1 MRNNKKIM
9 RFLVLSIAI
18 ALSVALAYCN
28 VLSDPTVYEKAS
40 TSYPQ
45 KQCIDNHN
53 NANLV
58 ETTSIGL
65 LKCGEL
71 HYTLSNARLVN
82 DIGSIPVMSGF
93 LDDAA
98 CIFPGKAES
107 AFENASVYVDE
118 LIQADGTFIPGAY
131 LLLVDLTV
139 TSHGAKAYT
148 LHDLDEEGYP
158 MGQFAADNLFHIDH
172 IINLSSTPQYDPDET
187 LFYCLSYYS
196 EKNSQAEHPLIF
208 KLNDG
213 ESISVT
219 IGFLVDDI
227 NFGGRFNLEKI
238 ALCDIMGDPNAA
250 YVELNLRGN

>member
-1 MRNNKKIM
+1 MRKKKTVLQ
-9 RFLVLSIAI
+9 FLIPSIVLVIIITLVYSGD
-18 ALSVALAYCN
+18 
-28 VLSDPTVYEKAS
+28 LSDSPEFVESS
-40 TSYPQ
+40 TRYPQ
-45 KQCIDNHN
+45 KQSIDNHN
-53 NANLV
+53 NAELV
-58 ETTSIGL
+58 ETASIGL

-82 DIGSIPVMSGF
+82 DIASIPVMSGF

-98 CIFPGKAES
+98 CIFPGNAES
-107 AFENASVYVDE
+107 VFGNASVYIDE

-187 LFYCLSYYS
+187 LFYSLSYYS

-227 NFGGRFNLEKI
+227 NVGGRFNLEKI
-238 ALCDIMGDPNAA
+238 ALCDIMGDPNAT